1 MLKESNIPVI
11 ILERLDSS
19 ISWFREFDMI
29 PNLKGIIKNRLIEPI
44 DYMNSEYYYGR
55 YHYRLMYNSFII
67 NNNINI
73 KEKDLSNS
81 FYAGLQKL
89 PLISNDNLKKFHH
102 TLWDI
107 KSSPLGG
114 PCKNLRKFTI
124 NYNDKRYYD
133 IFCVN
138 REKRYSRLGKKKAKN
153 IINNMTDLN
162 VITKELN
169 QNEFNEKLLNS
180 KICVACWGWGEW
192 IHLDASA
199 MYAGTILIK
208 PDTSHVKMY
217 PDIYKNNITYI
228 PCKPD
233 YSNLEEVIRNTL
245 NNYNKL
251 IDMRKKIE
259 NYYYHYQ
266 I

>member
-1 MLKESNIPVI
+1 
-11 ILERLDSS
+11 
-19 ISWFREFDMI
+19 
-29 PNLKGIIKNRLIEPI
+29 
-44 DYMNSEYYYGR
+44 
-55 YHYRLMYNSFII
+55 
-67 NNNINI
+67 
-73 KEKDLSNS
+73 
-81 FYAGLQKL
+81 
-89 PLISNDNLKKFHH
+89 
-102 TLWDI
+102 
-107 KSSPLGG
+107 
-114 PCKNLRKFTI
+114 
-124 NYNDKRYYD
+124 
-133 IFCVN
+133 
-138 REKRYSRLGKKKAKN
+138 
-153 IINNMTDLN
+153 MTDLN

-251 IDMRKKIE
+251 IDMRKKNRELLLSLSNIDVANKFWDKILE
-259 NYYYHYQ
+259 LKNS
-266 I
+266 

>member
-1 MLKESNIPVI
+1 MLKISQKNNILKNKNIILTNNLNEADLLIYLINSSTNLINASEEDKIMLKESNIPVI

-138 REKRYSRLGKKKAKN
+138 REKKVFKVGEEKK
-153 IINNMTDLN
+153 
-162 VITKELN
+162 
-169 QNEFNEKLLNS
+169 Q
-180 KICVACWGWGEW
+180 KI
-192 IHLDASA
+192 
-199 MYAGTILIK
+199 
-208 PDTSHVKMY
+208 
-217 PDIYKNNITYI
+217 
-228 PCKPD
+228 
-233 YSNLEEVIRNTL
+233 
-245 NNYNKL
+245 
-251 IDMRKKIE
+251 
-259 NYYYHYQ
+259 
-266 I
+266 